1 MTRMIVITGFIIAF
15 GAGLMSGIV
24 LKSYGPGAPKPDKR
38 DPQSWIAEQ
47 LELNPEQQKRLKEIW
62 SGFGGRRDNWQKR
75 EQIRRERDEAIANL
89 IRPED
94 MSAYDQI
101 LEIARQK
108 TEALEAEGK
117 ARFQEAVEKTKA
129 FLTEKQRKKYEEL
142 LSRGPGHGR
151 DGRDR
156 ERDKPGPGP
165 KPGRP

>member
-24 LKSYGPGAPKPDKR
+24 WKSYGPGGHKPDKR

-47 LELNPEQQKRLKEIW
+47 LGLNPEQQKQMKEIW

-75 EQIRRERDEAIANL
+75 EQIRRERDEAIASL

-94 MSAYDQI
+94 MAAYDQI
-101 LEIARQK
+101 LEAARQK
-108 TEALEAEGK
+108 TEALETEGK
-117 ARFQEAVEKTKA
+117 ERFQEAVEKTKA
-129 FLTEKQRKKYEEL
+129 ILTEEQRKKYEEL